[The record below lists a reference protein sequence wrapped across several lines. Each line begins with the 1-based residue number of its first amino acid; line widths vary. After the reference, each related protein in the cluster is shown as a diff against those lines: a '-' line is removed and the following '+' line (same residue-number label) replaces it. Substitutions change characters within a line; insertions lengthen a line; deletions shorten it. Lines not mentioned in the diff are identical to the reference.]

1 MASEKTKE
9 FVCFYMEKFIPHQQ
23 NLILQG
29 DATVSSEG
37 KLRLTKVDEHGE
49 PVYQSVGRALYMTP
63 VHIRNSETGNV
74 ASFFT
79 CFSFSIHAPD
89 VKKTADGLAF
99 FLSPPNDKPKEGG
112 GYLGLFN
119 PGGKNG
125 QVVAVEFDT
134 FINKDKDIDDRN
146 YLHIGLN
153 FMSIKSR
160 QTVPWGFENDNEAYV
175 YISYDTSSAS
185 NNALEATLVY
195 PSSEKSYPLSVKDV
209 DLRDALPEWVRVGFS
224 AATGKSDPA
233 FVETHDVNFWFFA
246 SAFEDDPSTLAQA
259 LKGINPRL
267 AAFLPLHFRRAK

>member
-1 MASEKTKE
+1 MVSDKKE

-29 DATVSSEG
+29 DASVSSEG

-49 PVYQSVGRALYMTP
+49 PVYQSVGRALYIAP
-63 VHIRNSETGNV
+63 VHIWNSETGNV
-74 ASFFT
+74 ACFFT
-79 CFSFSIHAPD
+79 CFSFAIHAPD

-119 PGGKNG
+119 SGGKNG

-134 FINKDKDIDDRN
+134 FINKDRDIDDRN

-160 QTVPWGFENDNEAYV
+160 QAVPWGFENDNEAYV
-175 YISYDTSSAS
+175 YISYDPSAE
-185 NNALEATLVY
+185 NALEATLVY
-195 PSSEKSYPLSVKDV
+195 PSSEKSYSMSVKDV

-233 FVETHDVNFWFFA
+233 YVETHDVNFWFFA
-246 SAFEDDPSTLAQA
+246 SGFEDDAATLAQS
-259 LKGINPRL
+259 LKGINPCL
-267 AAFLPLHFRRAK
+267 AAFLPQHFLRAK